1 MSVPVKCRDRM
12 PVMLAVYICPIIL
25 ISMLIYENVLFITGI
40 IFLKTFI
47 YTYFVIKYYLIKKER
62 KVITLLRKERVDT
75 SDGVYISLIDT
86 DNRKYEACSKILDL
100 LEGNETIEV
109 IIKNYDILEVLAI
122 IKNNKK

>member
-1 MSVPVKCRDRM
+1 
-12 PVMLAVYICPIIL
+12 
-25 ISMLIYENVLFITGI
+25 MLIYENVLFFTGI

-122 IKNNKK
+122 IKSNKK